1 MKFKKNGKFF
11 KSLRFRILIILI
23 ILGIVPSV
31 IVTEMVIANY
41 EDRAIANR
49 VQSMENICDIMCDL
63 LIKENYLND
72 TSSQTVN
79 SKLEL
84 LSNSYGGRI
93 LIVDRDFRIIKDTYG
108 VDEGRTLVSQKVL
121 NCFKGEDAYQYDSDS
136 QKLILAVPVKSPDV
150 KQVQGA
156 MMIMASSSEV
166 TATIHELEQKGILII
181 GIIVVLA
188 IFLGYILSTILVKPF
203 ARVTKAI
210 EDLTDGY
217 QNEEIS
223 VPDYTEPALIT
234 DAFNKMLSRMK
245 TLDESRQ
252 EFVSNVSHELKTP
265 MTSMKVL
272 ADSLNGQEGVP
283 VELYQEFMQDITSEI
298 ARENQIIT
306 DLLSLVKMD
315 KKVADLNITQVN
327 INELLEQ
334 LLKRLHPIAAQKN
347 VELILDSFRPVNA
360 EVDATKLSLAFSNLI
375 ENGIKYNNEN
385 GWVRVSLNADHKYFY
400 VTVADSGIGIPEES
414 IAHIF
419 ERFYRVDKSHSR
431 EIGGTGLG
439 LAIARS
445 AIVMHRGAIRVYSK
459 ENEGTTFSVRIP
471 LNYVM

>member
-1 MKFKKNGKFF
+1 MNRSTFTQSGELVTISRLKNKEKWKFLR
-11 KSLRFRILIILI
+11 SLRFRITVILVII
-23 ILGIVPSV
+23 GIVPCV
-31 IVTEMVIANY
+31 ILEKSIVNSY
-41 EDRAIANR
+41 EDRAVSVRSITVKN
-49 VQSMENICDIMCDL
+49 QCDIICNQ
-63 LIKENYLND
+63 LIQQNYMEDPGSDVING
-72 TSSQTVN
+72 Q
-79 SKLEL
+79 
-84 LSNSYGGRI
+84 LSMLTNIYGGRI
-93 LIVDRDFRIIKDTYG
+93 LIIDQDFRVIKDTYDMDRGKTIISQEVIQSFQGKETSQYDRKNSYLEMTVRIQNTETKETLG
-108 VDEGRTLVSQKVL
+108 VMLVSISTDEIRANMKILETKGMTILSIIALLVLVFGYLLAGILMKTRVRTL
-121 NCFKGEDAYQYDSDS
+121 DD
-136 QKLILAVPVKSPDV
+136 
-150 KQVQGA
+150 
-156 MMIMASSSEV
+156 
-166 TATIHELEQKGILII
+166 
-181 GIIVVLA
+181 
-188 IFLGYILSTILVKPF
+188 
-203 ARVTKAI
+203 
-210 EDLTDGY
+210 
-217 QNEEIS
+217 
-223 VPDYTEPALIT
+223 
-234 DAFNKMLSRMK
+234 
-245 TLDESRQ
+245 SRQ

-265 MTSMKVL
+265 LASMKVL

-298 ARENQIIT
+298 DRENQIIT